1 MDFKEKF
8 KLFTDKV
15 SEKGAEAVQKAK
27 DMAEISS
34 LNSQIK
40 NEKDAIK
47 LAYQT
52 IGETIFE
59 EQKDIEGGRF
69 DEQVQAVKRKL
80 AKIAEL
86 EKSITAIKGTK
97 VCKAC
102 GEEIGALAD
111 FCPKCGNPCKEEEIV
126 TEKICPACGAKV
138 AEDDDTCLSCGR
150 TLNS

>member
-40 NEKDAIK
+40 NENDAIK

-52 IGETIFE
+52 IGEAIYQ
-59 EQKDIEGGRF
+59 EQKDIENGRF
-69 DEQVQAVKRKL
+69 DEQVQAIKRKL
-80 AKIAEL
+80 ARIAEL

-97 VCKAC
+97 ICKAC

-111 FCPKCGNPCKEEEIV
+111 FCPKCGAKYVEETIV

-138 AEDDDTCLSCGR
+138 ADDDSTCLSCGR
-150 TLNS
+150 TLNN